1 MNNIIRNELFDMD
14 KYNYFLKSDNP
25 SNIEKSEIS
34 SENHKSVSKQKKIRV
49 LIVEDEAVAL
59 NTLADILREEQY
71 EVITASNGYMA
82 IEKIKDK
89 DVHIAIIDIRL
100 PWLDGVETFKI
111 LKKKYPNIK
120 GIMMTAYSASA
131 QLQRAKDAGALTCI
145 AKPFDIK
152 EILTLIKDYSC
163 EEKN

>member
-1 MNNIIRNELFDMD
+1 MDNLIKNELFIN

-25 SNIEKSEIS
+25 SNNEKNKIS
-34 SENHKSVSKQKKIRV
+34 SKNHKSVSKQKKIRV
-49 LIVEDEAVAL
+49 LIVEDEIVTL
-59 NTLADILREEQY
+59 NTLADILREKQY
-71 EVITASNGYMA
+71 EVITASNGFMA

-89 DVHIAIIDIRL
+89 DVHIAIIDIKL
-100 PWLDGVETFKI
+100 PLLDGVKTFKI

-131 QLQRAKDAGALTCI
+131 QIQRVKDAGALTCI
-145 AKPFDIK
+145 AKPFDID
-152 EILTLIKDYSC
+152 ELLTFIKDYSC